1 MLLLFSGGAKHINI
15 VKKGKPCTILVFDSD
30 LNCID
35 KQTDTKR
42 LLTVSFV
49 PAAALRTVQIR
60 LVAPPSD
67 LPHHMGS
74 ECFHKLLTDCNN
86 LNEERFPT
94 CY

>member
-1 MLLLFSGGAKHINI
+1 MLLLFSGGSKHINI

-49 PAAALRTVQIR
+49 PAAALRLGVTKFGHVNGVRVRYSKYDIQR
-60 LVAPPSD
+60 QY
-67 LPHHMGS
+67 
-74 ECFHKLLTDCNN
+74 
-86 LNEERFPT
+86 R
-94 CY
+94 